1 MILKVMLWKGKMLL
15 LASKMRRIFHFYSSN
30 IRVIW
35 ELIPDFREP
44 FPKANCDM
52 GATESSYRKLG
63 ATVAK
68 LQCVPRKK
76 IEVDETDRVS
86 DRKGKKR
93 RRESL
98 FANAQWSS
106 SGSRRRGS
114 DVSEWPAWYH
124 GWCRRADV
132 ETLLKCGPDGLFL
145 VKNSTEFPGDLT
157 LCLFKGGVV
166 EYFRVRRCEVGRNRV
181 TLDNETFFTDVE
193 TLIEQYKKEQGN
205 LPCKL
210 AIACARP
217 LSEAELQEVL
227 GKQKIKHSTRRRKG
241 RVNVDEMLIINRE

>member
-1 MILKVMLWKGKMLL
+1 
-15 LASKMRRIFHFYSSN
+15 
-30 IRVIW
+30 
-35 ELIPDFREP
+35 
-44 FPKANCDM
+44 M
-52 GATESSYRKLG
+52 G
-63 ATVAK
+63 
-68 LQCVPRKK
+68 
-76 IEVDETDRVS
+76 
-86 DRKGKKR
+86 KGKKR

-98 FANAQWSS
+98 FANAQWS

-157 LCLFKGGVV
+157 LCLFKGGIV
-166 EYFRVRRCEVGRNRV
+166 EYFRVRRCEV
-181 TLDNETFFTDVE
+181 E
-193 TLIEQYKKEQGN
+193 TLIEQYKKDQGN

-227 GKQKIKHSTRRRKG
+227 GKEKIKHSIRRRKG
-241 RVNVDEMLIINRE
+241 RVDVDEMLIINRE